1 MSGLLE
7 AIAILLLASLVL
19 GLVRIW
25 RGPGFA
31 DRMLAAQ
38 LFGTTGVAVLVVLAE
53 LLHMPALR
61 DVALVLALLAVLAVL
76 AFVARVWD
84 PDDRPVHGTEADDD
98 CT

>member
-1 MSGLLE
+1 MSQWLEGL
-7 AIAILLLASLVL
+7 AVLLLASLVL
-19 GLVRIW
+19 GLIRIW

-38 LFGTTGVAVLVVLAE
+38 LFGTTGVAALLVLAE

-61 DVALVLALLAVLAVL
+61 DVALLLALLAIVAVL

-84 PDDRPVHGTEADDD
+84 PDDIDPPATEADDD
-98 CT
+98 RA

>member
-1 MSGLLE
+1 MSLWLEGL
-7 AIAILLLASLVL
+7 AVLLLASLVL
-19 GLVRIW
+19 GLIRIW

-38 LFGTTGVAVLVVLAE
+38 LFGTTGVAVLLVLAE

-61 DVALVLALLAVLAVL
+61 DVALVLALLAIVAVL

-84 PDDRPVHGTEADDD
+84 PDDIDPPGTEADDD
-98 CT
+98 RA